1 MEEII
6 IDAKDCVLGRLAS
19 FIAKQARKG
28 FKVIVLNAG
37 KAIVVGKPKK
47 ILEKYLSRF
56 RLGGTSQKGPFYSR
70 TVIGIWKRA
79 VRGMIGWKKAS
90 GKKAFKLI
98 KFYEDVP
105 KEYKNKE
112 TVNVDRF
119 KKKVTDF
126 ITVEKLSR
134 LIRQK

>member
-1 MEEII
+1 
-6 IDAKDCVLGRLAS
+6 
-19 FIAKQARKG
+19 
-28 FKVIVLNAG
+28 
-37 KAIVVGKPKK
+37 
-47 ILEKYLSRF
+47 
-56 RLGGTSQKGPFYSR
+56 
-70 TVIGIWKRA
+70 
-79 VRGMIGWKKAS
+79 MIGWKKAS